1 VGTQFDAGLGHACR
15 SAGVEPHIVHRADD
29 ATLLQTLAGSGL
41 GVALLAALACS
52 APKCPLGEPALIS
65 SRR

>member
-41 GVALLAALACS
+41 GSRATRRPRLLRSEMS
-52 APKCPLGEPALIS
+52 AWRAGADL
-65 SRR
+65 